1 MTSAPPTTGIADS
14 IVASAAATAIIE
26 VHQEIH
32 DLATRAGR
40 AGVVARLRE
49 RSAELAHSGAARE
62 QLKSRALEAAA
73 DDLAWGRA
81 ALSNWPTFFAEEWRP
96 SPESRAE
103 LRRLVTPCQPGDTVA
118 SSVAAAIEARLIQD
132 GEDSFAAARQ
142 LAERLADEITL
153 QSALWDDPRIAADVD
168 ARRLMRAGE
177 VGLSLRLEAIERR
190 KIVHAR
196 QPRKGGVWKWLKTP
210 FGPRTSRA

>member
-1 MTSAPPTTGIADS
+1 MTSASPTSGIADS
-14 IVASAAATAIIE
+14 IVASAAATAILD

-32 DLATRAGR
+32 NFATQAGR

-49 RSAELAHSGAARE
+49 RSAELAHSGDARE
-62 QLKSRALEAAA
+62 QLKSRALEVAA

-103 LRRLVTPCQPGDTVA
+103 LRRLLTPYQPADAVA
-118 SSVAAAIEARLIQD
+118 SSVAAAIEARLMQD

-142 LAERLADEITL
+142 LAERLANEIAL
-153 QSALWDDPRIAADVD
+153 QSALWDDPRLAADLN
-168 ARRLMRAGE
+168 ARRLMLAGE
-177 VGLSLRLEAIERR
+177 VGLSLRLEAIKRQKVEP
-190 KIVHAR
+190 AR
-196 QPRKGGVWKWLKTP
+196 QPRKGGVWKWLEAP
-210 FGPRTSRA
+210 FKPRTSRA